1 MDGGSVSNVLL
12 GREMA
17 EGHER
22 KCWDC
27 GNVATHESS
36 ITPGVLC
43 KQCGSQDTR
52 RVKAKTKHRHSQFY
66 SKLADL
72 LEEYD
77 VDLVATESS
86 ESWGQHHGLIN
97 VQFNRD
103 GYRSDE
109 LKSLSSDEARE
120 MAGVVDHEHSSA

>member
-1 MDGGSVSNVLL
+1 MQES
-12 GREMA
+12 
-17 EGHER
+17 HER

-27 GNVATHESS
+27 GNTATHESS

-43 KQCGSQDTR
+43 PKCGSQDTR
-52 RVKAKTKHRHSQFY
+52 RVTTKVKHRHSQFY
-66 SKLADL
+66 TKLAEL

-86 ESWGQHHGLIN
+86 ESYGQHHGLIN

-120 MAGVVDHEHSSA
+120 MAEICQFENASS

>member
-1 MDGGSVSNVLL
+1 MQES
-12 GREMA
+12 
-17 EGHER
+17 HER

-27 GNVATHESS
+27 GNVATHECS

-52 RVKAKTKHRHSQFY
+52 KVKAKEKHRHSQFY
-66 SKLADL
+66 SKLSLL

-77 VDLVATESS
+77 VDILPVLTN
-86 ESWGQHHGLIN
+86 GVTFVN

-103 GYRSDE
+103 GFRSDE
-109 LKSLSSDEARE
+109 LDGLCSDIASE
-120 MAGVVDHEHSSA
+120 MAGVVDHEQSSS